1 MERDDCSNL
10 DRSSSPSFPY
20 YGDWNFGVDSNLKPK
35 ICLWGFCKVLAFI
48 IRALLYVPQICI
60 TTSTTGLDQ
69 ILPWM
74 FYHKCMQSIVHG
86 VKSDDVARLLNRAR
100 HYSAKS
106 MENEML
112 GEAFKKLKN
121 PYEVVMVKD
130 LNKPLII
137 AAKTNMEVLLEVVEE
152 EAKLV
157 VAKPQR
163 Q

>member
-1 MERDDCSNL
+1 MARVDCSNL
-10 DRSSSPSFPY
+10 ARSSSPSFPY
-20 YGDWNFGVDSNLKPK
+20 YRDWNFGVDSNLKPK
-35 ICLWGFCKVLAFI
+35 IC
-48 IRALLYVPQICI
+48 I
-60 TTSTTGLDQ
+60 TTSTSAGLDQ

-74 FYHKCMQSIVHG
+74 FYHK
-86 VKSDDVARLLNRAR
+86 
-100 HYSAKS
+100 
-106 MENEML
+106 
-112 GEAFKKLKN
+112 
-121 PYEVVMVKD
+121 KD